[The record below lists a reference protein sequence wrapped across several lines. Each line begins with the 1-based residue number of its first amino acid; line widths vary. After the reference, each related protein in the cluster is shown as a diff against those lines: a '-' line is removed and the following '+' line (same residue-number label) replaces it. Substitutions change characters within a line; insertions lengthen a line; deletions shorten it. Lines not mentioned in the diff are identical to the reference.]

1 MMDDKT
7 HISSFRRV
15 VPMIY
20 AYQTPGYPKHEGW
33 TKIGE
38 TKNGVEWRIRQQVHT
53 AWIEYEL
60 LWQDNALFKD
70 GSGEFFSDHD
80 FHDFLERRK
89 DVERHA
95 GTEWFHIDGP
105 RSLMY
110 FNEFAS
116 RQYARMAVGS
126 SYVLRDKQE
135 EAVRLTLDYMRRGTG
150 RKFLWNAKPRF
161 GKTLTTYELIRRMK
175 GEKPLNVLIVT
186 NRPSIANSWYD
197 DFERFIGWQTGFRF
211 VSDNDALRDQRDVMT
226 RQQFV
231 KWLSTPGS
239 RDGFDGQICFESLQ
253 GLKGSVFF
261 GGTYN
266 KLEWMR
272 QLEWDLLVIDE
283 AHEGVDTQR
292 TDRAFDNI
300 RRRFTLHL
308 SGTPFKAIAGG
319 QFAHDQIFNW
329 SYAEEQEAKENWD
342 SLDRNPY
349 EDMPR
354 LNLFTYRMS
363 DIVRDEVR
371 KGISLDDEAAAT
383 EYAFDLNEFFK
394 TDGGRFVYEKDV
406 RKFLHALTTQEKF
419 PFSTEALRTELSH
432 TLWLLNRVESVK
444 ALARL
449 LQEEGSSFA
458 DYEVVVAA
466 GDGRLDDDGETAKAY
481 NRVKAAIAR
490 HARTIT
496 LSVGQLTTGV
506 TIPEWSGVLM
516 LSNMKSPSLYMQ
528 AAFRAQNPCDITRD
542 GLRYRKENAYVF
554 DFDPARTLIIFDDFA
569 NNLRAETTAGG
580 GTPASREENIR
591 RLLNFF
597 PVIAEDEEGRMVEID
612 ARQVLSI
619 PRSIKSQEVVNR
631 GFLCNFLFKNI
642 ANIFGAPGAVR
653 DILGKLDKAHED
665 RGRNTHASLDEAGGV
680 TVDAGGNVSVPE
692 EIIIGQEQNVFGKK
706 VYEVFDDLQ
715 AECND
720 IVRNDR
726 SDDVMRDFD
735 KIESHIVKTIES
747 DIVKPAADSYGLNRA
762 QAGRLAKDAVKE
774 VREKFDKI
782 RGDYQQQARIAEVK
796 HKEAVRQADTEVA
809 VRAADDAFLR
819 DMGQAVNNLAGSLKK
834 QIDEVVQD
842 KPREVIER
850 IEKDRANRKKNEIE
864 DEVRAHLRGFSRTI
878 PSFIMAYDDGAL
890 RLGNFDQIVT
900 PAVFEEVTGITLED
914 FRFLRDGGDYEENG
928 VKRHFEGG
936 LFDEVVFD
944 DSIAVFRQK
953 RQELANYFDESLGED
968 IFDYIPPQKTNQIFT
983 PKWVVRKMVDL
994 LEQENPH
1001 IFEDPQK
1008 TFADLYMKSGLY
1020 ITEIVRRLYN
1030 NGAMRRA
1037 IPDDRERILHIL
1049 RHQVYGFA
1057 PTEIIFRIATRYILG
1072 FDPSLCP
1079 EQSNFRQ
1086 VDTVPYAKEGR
1097 MEELIEKV
1105 KNKAPSNPP
1114 LGGRRDAQRLPSLR
1128 EGPGV
1133 GKKLKR

>member
-1 MMDDKT
+1 MTYDKT
-7 HISSFRRV
+7 RISSYRRV

-38 TKNGVEWRIRQQVHT
+38 TKNGVERRIHQQVHT
-53 AWIEYEL
+53 AWIDYEL
-60 LWQDNALFKD
+60 QWQDNALFKD
-70 GSGEFFSDHD
+70 GSGEYFSDHD

-89 DVERHA
+89 NVERNP
-95 GTEWFHIDGP
+95 GTEWFRVDGP
-105 RSLMY
+105 QSYMY

-116 RQYARMAVGS
+116 RQHPKMTVGS

-135 EAVRLTLDYMRRGTG
+135 EAVRLTLDYMRQGRGN
-150 RKFLWNAKPRF
+150 KFLWNAKPRF
-161 GKTLTTYELIRRMK
+161 GKTLTTYELIRRMRSLPLL
-175 GEKPLNVLIVT
+175 GGVGGGHPLNVLIVT

-211 VSDNDALRDQRDVMT
+211 VSDNDALRDARDVMT

-231 KWLSTPGS
+231 QWISTPGA

-253 GLKGSVFF
+253 GLKGSVYF

-272 QLEWDLLVIDE
+272 QLKWDLLVIDE
-283 AHEGVDTQR
+283 AHEGVDTRR

-300 RRRFTLHL
+300 QRQFTLHL

-319 QFAHDQIFNW
+319 QFAKEQIFNW
-329 SYAEEQEAKENWD
+329 SYAEEQEAKETWD

-371 KGISLDDEAAAT
+371 KGIQLDDDEGAT
-383 EYAFDLNEFFK
+383 EYAFDLNESFR
-394 TDGGRFVYEKDV
+394 TDGGQFFYEKDV
-406 RKFLHALTTQEKF
+406 RKFLRALTTQEKF
-419 PFSTEALRTELSH
+419 PFSTDELRTELAH
-432 TLWLLNRVESVK
+432 TLWLLNRVESAK
-444 ALARL
+444 ALAHL
-449 LQEEGSSFA
+449 LQEEGSGFE
-458 DYEVVVAA
+458 DYEVVLAA
-466 GDGRLDDDGETAKAY
+466 GDGRLSEDAETKKSY
-481 NRVKAAIAR
+481 NKVKEAIAH
-490 HARTIT
+490 HAKTIT

-542 GLRYRKENAYVF
+542 GQRYRKENAYVF
-554 DFDPARTLIIFDDFA
+554 DFDPARTLIIIDDFA
-569 NNLRAETTAGG
+569 NNLRAETSGAG
-580 GTPASREENIR
+580 GTPDSREENIR

-597 PVIAEDEEGRMVEID
+597 PVIAEDEEGKMVELD
-612 ARQVLSI
+612 AREVLSI

-642 ANIFGAPGAVR
+642 ANIFGAPGVVQ

-665 RGRNTHASLDEAGGV
+665 RGRSTNAALEEAGQMQ
-680 TVDAGGNVSVPE
+680 VDDEGNAQVPE
-692 EIIIGQEQNVFGKK
+692 EIIIGQEQNVFGGK
-706 VYEVFDDLQ
+706 VYESFVTLQ
-715 AECND
+715 EECTD
-720 IVRNDR
+720 MACE
-726 SDDVMRDFD
+726 DVMRGID
-735 KIESHIVKTIES
+735 KIETNIAKTIETS
-747 DIVKPAADSYGLNRA
+747 IIKPAADSYGLTQK
-762 QAGRLAKDAVKE
+762 QAGRLAKETTKE
-774 VREKFDKI
+774 VREKIDMI
-782 RGDYQQQARIAEVK
+782 RGDYQQQTRIAEVK
-796 HKEAVRQADTEVA
+796 HQEAIRQASTEEAVK
-809 VRAADDAFLR
+809 AADDTFR
-819 DMGQAVNNLAGSLKK
+819 KEMEQAMLDLTNSVKK
-834 QIDEVVQD
+834 QIDEVVKD

-850 IEKDRANRKKNEIE
+850 IETERANKKKADIE

-878 PSFIMAYDDGAL
+878 PSFIMAYDDGML
-890 RLGNFDQIVT
+890 CLSNFDQIVT
-900 PAVFEEVTGITLED
+900 PAVFEEVTGITLEE
-914 FRFLRDGGDYEENG
+914 FRFLRDGGDYTEDG
-928 VKRHFEGG
+928 VQKHFEGN

-944 DSIAVFRQK
+944 DSIEVFRQK
-953 RQELANYFDESLGED
+953 REALANYFDESLGED

-1001 IFEDPQK
+1001 IFEDPGK

-1030 NGAMRRA
+1030 NAEMCRQ
-1037 IPDDRERILHIL
+1037 IPDDHERILHIL

-1057 PTEIIFRIATRYILG
+1057 PTEIIYRIATRYILG
-1072 FDPSLCP
+1072 LSFGQDCSLQP

-1097 MEELIEKV
+1097 MQELIEK
-1105 KNKAPSNPP
+1105 AFGSSN
-1114 LGGRRDAQRLPSLR
+1114 SLR
-1128 EGPGV
+1128 
-1133 GKKLKR
+1133 